1 MGNIRRNITDISD
14 LRRGDVLV
22 NSVYRGNNLVW
33 QRNVPFKY
41 IAVGNFS
48 QATLTENI
56 TNGLVVINSDGS
68 IDKSFVPA
76 ATNGGVLCTA
86 QQSDG
91 KILVGGSFTTY
102 NTVSGAGR
110 LIRLNADYTRDT
122 TFVTGTGFTNGQV
135 NKILVQPDGKI
146 ICAGTFT
153 SFNGTTTN
161 RIVRLNSDGSRDTT
175 FVIGTGFNATV
186 NDMILDTFTSVTST
200 ALVRI
205 NSPGPLINDYTG
217 YPTTAFGPDLTSIT
231 ADIVLVSDGTG
242 ATASLGCD
250 VLINSSQVNG
260 KIALIRRG
268 DCTFIQKIKNA
279 QDAGAIA
286 VIMMDNVEGTS
297 VAMGGQVPDPD
308 PITIPSVIISKAD
321 GDVLEAA
328 ISSNTINVT
337 LATQSTSVTSSR
349 IVVVGDFTT
358 YNSSARNRIVRL
370 NPNNGSL
377 EATTTFTIGTG
388 FPSNANR
395 IVVDSAGK
403 YIVVGVFSTYNGVSA
418 NGAARINSDGTRDTA
433 FVVGSGF
440 GGSAINSL
448 VLGNNG
454 TSDFYDIGGA
464 FTTYKGTTQNR
475 FARILANGDLVTSF
489 AIGTGFNSQVSASVI
504 QSDGKVVVVGPFA
517 TYQGVTATRIIRLNT
532 DGTIDTTFVTNAG
545 FNNNLTNNM
554 IILANGKLLV
564 GGSFTTYRSL
574 VASRIMQVSNNLI
587 DNTFNV
593 GSGFNFSV
601 RKIVKQGSQYLLAGA
616 FTSYASVSGR
626 NGLIRLNSDGTFDST
641 FFLGFDSIADIYQVI
656 LLSDGKILVGGSFT
670 THNAVTIR
678 GVVRLNA
685 DGTRDTTF
693 NSGGVG
699 IGTGTNSVRAIAVQS
714 DGKYLVA
721 GNFTTYNG
729 VSVPRL
735 IRLNTDGTLDT
746 TFIGGSTSGGNQG
759 IINEMVIQSDGKI
772 LIAGDFISYSSNDC
786 NYFARLNADGTFDST
801 FDLGTNVGFNNIC
814 TSVVIQSD
822 GKILVGGGFN
832 VGPDGNSAGGIE
844 RLNANGTV
852 DTTFN
857 SGGSGFSTAIN
868 TIKVLPD
875 NDILVCTLATVTPW
889 NTTYNGSNIPFG
901 VVKLKSDGSLD
912 TSITFPYTLIPV
924 LDVLVV

>member
-1 MGNIRRNITDISD
+1 
-14 LRRGDVLV
+14 
-22 NSVYRGNNLVW
+22 
-33 QRNVPFKY
+33 
-41 IAVGNFS
+41 
-48 QATLTENI
+48 
-56 TNGLVVINSDGS
+56 
-68 IDKSFVPA
+68 
-76 ATNGGVLCTA
+76 
-86 QQSDG
+86 
-91 KILVGGSFTTY
+91 
-102 NTVSGAGR
+102 
-110 LIRLNADYTRDT
+110 
-122 TFVTGTGFTNGQV
+122 
-135 NKILVQPDGKI
+135 
-146 ICAGTFT
+146 
-153 SFNGTTTN
+153 
-161 RIVRLNSDGSRDTT
+161 LNSDGSRDTT

-268 DCTFIQKIKNA
+268 DCPFVQKIKNA

-349 IVVVGDFTT
+349 IVAVGNFTT
-358 YNSSARNRIVRL
+358 YNSSGRNRIARL
-370 NPNNGSL
+370 NVDGSL

-489 AIGTGFNSQVSASVI
+489 AIGTGFNSQVNASVI

-545 FNNNLTNNM
+545 INNNITNNM

-564 GGSFTTYRSL
+564 GGSFTTYGAL
-574 VASRIMQVSNNLI
+574 VAGRIMQVSNNLI

-601 RKIVKQGSQYLLAGA
+601 RKIVKQGSQYLIGGA
-616 FTSYASVSGR
+616 FTGYQGVTSR

-670 THNAVTIR
+670 THNAITIR

-693 NSGGVG
+693 NDGGVG
-699 IGTGTNSVRAIAVQS
+699 IGTGSNSVRAIAIQS

-746 TFIGGSTSGGNQG
+746 TFIGGSTSGGAG

-772 LIAGDFISYSSNDC
+772 LIAGDFISYTGTIDC
-786 NYFARLNADGTFDST
+786 YYFARLNADGTFDST
-801 FDLGTNVGFNNIC
+801 FDLGTNGGFNGI
-814 TSVVIQSD
+814 TRSVVVQSD
-822 GKILVGGGFN
+822 GKILVGGDFN
-832 VGPDGNSAGGIE
+832 VAPDGSSVGGIE

-857 SGGSGFSTAIN
+857 SGGSGFNGAVN
-868 TIKVLPD
+868 TIKLLPD
-875 NDILVCTLATVTPW
+875 NDILVCTLANATA
-889 NTTYNGSNIPFG
+889 YNGITIPTG
-901 VVKLKSDGSLD
+901 VVRLKSDGTRD
-912 TSITFPYTLIPV
+912 TSITFPYTLSVV